1 MLDQVQSLS
10 YYDNVIYNFAEMEGH
25 YVEKTW
31 SVFESHSETFVKK
44 AAFRLNENK
53 TRAVSEPPKRKSK
66 ETKDIR

>member
-1 MLDQVQSLS
+1 
-10 YYDNVIYNFAEMEGH
+10 MEGH

-44 AAFRLNENK
+44 AALRLNENK

>member
-1 MLDQVQSLS
+1 
-10 YYDNVIYNFAEMEGH
+10 MEGH

-31 SVFESHSETFVKK
+31 SVFESHSETRSETFVKK

-53 TRAVSEPPKRKSK
+53 TRAVRDPPKRKIK